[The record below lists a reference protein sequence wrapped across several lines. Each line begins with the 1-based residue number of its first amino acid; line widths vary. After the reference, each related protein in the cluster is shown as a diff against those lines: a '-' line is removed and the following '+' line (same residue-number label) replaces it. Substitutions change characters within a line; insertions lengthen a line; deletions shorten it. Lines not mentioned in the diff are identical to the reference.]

1 MDDKIVDIMLSDIKD
16 IKSDV
21 KSLLELKNKALG
33 AIIGVSAI
41 VTVAMNFLF
50 K

>member
-33 AIIGVSAI
+33 AIICLSAI
-41 VTVAMNFLF
+41 VTMAFNYLL

>member
-1 MDDKIVDIMLSDIKD
+1 MLSEIKD
-16 IKSDV
+16 INSDV

-41 VTVAMNFLF
+41 VTMAFNYIL